1 MSLIFLFL
9 RILFG
14 LMKNKPSLMVKKK
27 CAFNVTRQLFLKLS
41 FLKLLFCKIH
51 NTTSRAGGEVGGVGW
66 DTPTAGACSGLRG
79 QALLVSSP
87 STTTGVQGGTPEWRR
102 PWLRRQDHP
111 AAEPAL

>member
-1 MSLIFLFL
+1 MANVPENWKEAHSINPLKKK
-9 RILFG
+9 
-14 LMKNKPSLMVKKK
+14 KNEAKYHAVTRGPSL
-27 CAFNVTRQLFLKLS
+27 
-41 FLKLLFCKIH
+41 LLTVLPDH
-51 NTTSRAGGEVGGVGW
+51 SPTSRAGGEVGGVGW